1 MSTLEQL
8 LEASIRQEDPE
19 KDLTTFFQMEYNTPD
34 RSVIQAR
41 MFTDKSIIVTIGLRS
56 AILEPF
62 ERFHIPSDS
71 EFLAC
76 DIPGLIPAVPVILR
90 NQSRG
95 VVGGTI
101 EQNST
106 TRVILA
112 FESERSVEDSVLR
125 DLASTITCT
134 MRQWSEWT
142 NVLLGTLDRDP
153 VVGDWEIDWRE
164 FLAGEAGFVT
174 MPWFRALGFQ
184 DRKTALSRTTLA
196 AEALLISLLNRRQLL
211 DPVAMQVRDWMKSL
225 SPQPHVTGSHY
236 ITVEE
241 EIF

>member
-1 MSTLEQL
+1 VSRLEQI
-8 LEASIRQEDPE
+8 LEASIDQEDPE
-19 KDLTTFFQMEYNTPD
+19 KDLTRSFQMEYNTPD
-34 RSVIQAR
+34 TSILRAR
-41 MFTDKSIIVTIGLRS
+41 MVTDQSIIVTIGLRS
-56 AILEPF
+56 TILEPF
-62 ERFHIPSDS
+62 ERFHIPSDG

-76 DIPGLIPAVPVILR
+76 DIPGLIPAVALILR
-90 NQSRG
+90 NQNRG
-95 VVGGTI
+95 VAGGAI
-101 EQNST
+101 ERDST
-106 TRVILA
+106 TRVILT
-112 FESERSVEDSVLR
+112 FESERSVKDNGLR

-134 MRQWSEWT
+134 MQQWGEWT

-174 MPWFRALGFQ
+174 MPWFRSLGFQ
-184 DRKTALSRTTLA
+184 DRKIALSRTILA
-196 AEALLISLLNRRQLL
+196 AEALLISVLNGKQLL

-241 EIF
+241 EVF

>member
-62 ERFHIPSDS
+62 ERFHIPSDG

-76 DIPGLIPAVPVILR
+76 DILGLIPAVAVIQR
-90 NQSRG
+90 TQSRG
-95 VVGGTI
+95 VAGGAI
-101 EQNST
+101 ERNST
-106 TRVILA
+106 TRVNLA
-112 FESERSVEDSVLR
+112 FESERSVEDSGLR
-125 DLASTITCT
+125 NLASTITCT

-174 MPWFRALGFQ
+174 MPWFRSLGFQ

-196 AEALLISLLNRRQLL
+196 AEALLISLLNRKQLL
-211 DPVAMQVRDWMKSL
+211 DPVAMQVRGWMKSL

>member
-1 MSTLEQL
+1 MSRLEQI
-8 LEASIRQEDPE
+8 LEASIDQEGPG
-19 KDLTTFFQMEYNTPD
+19 KDLTIAFQMEYNTPD
-34 RSVIQAR
+34 RSILRAR
-41 MFTDKSIIVTIGLRS
+41 MVTDQSIIVTIGLRS

-62 ERFHIPSDS
+62 ERFHILSDG

-76 DIPGLIPAVPVILR
+76 DIPGLIPAVAVILR

-95 VVGGTI
+95 MAAGTI
-101 EQNST
+101 ERNST

-112 FESERSVEDSVLR
+112 FESKKSVNANGLR

-134 MRQWSEWT
+134 MRQWSEWS

-174 MPWFRALGFQ
+174 MPWFRSLGFQ
-184 DRKTALSRTTLA
+184 DRKIALSRTKLA
-196 AEALLISLLNRRQLL
+196 AEALLISVLNRKQLI
-211 DPVAMQVRDWMKSL
+211 DPIALQVRNWMKSL
-225 SPQPHVTGSHY
+225 RPQSHVAGSHY

-241 EIF
+241 EVF

>member
-1 MSTLEQL
+1 MSRLERIL
-8 LEASIRQEDPE
+8 KASIGQEGPE
-19 KDLTTFFQMEYNTPD
+19 TDLTMFFQMEYNTPD
-34 RSVIQAR
+34 RSVIRAR
-41 MFTDKSIIVTIGLRS
+41 MVTDQSIAVTIGLRS

-62 ERFHIPSDS
+62 KRFHIPSDG

-76 DIPGLIPAVPVILR
+76 DILGLIPAVAVMLR

-95 VVGGTI
+95 VAAGTI
-101 EQNST
+101 ERDST
-106 TRVILA
+106 TRIILA
-112 FESERSVEDSVLR
+112 FESEIPMKDNGLR

-134 MRQWSEWT
+134 MRQWGEWT

-174 MPWFRALGFQ
+174 MPWFRSLGFQ
-184 DRKTALSRTTLA
+184 DRKIALSRTILA
-196 AEALLISLLNRRQLL
+196 AEALLISVLNRKQLI

-236 ITVEE
+236 ITLEE
-241 EIF
+241 EVF